1 MGIIQLD
8 GVQFGKVIKA
18 FMTLFLEFPDQV
30 LEGGCCEEV
39 LLFEPETLTFI
50 CGIVGVQYP
59 GDRLRFILGLY
70 GINVIPFIKSPEIE
84 LLYRFGTPESE
95 SIDRL
100 SAVSDYRHVIWYRLY
115 LVFSTEFDND
125 RIIAVFDEP
134 GVFVFQPWISLF
146 DLEAVDALLFEYAV
160 LVQYSVSRK
169 PGVGGRPGIADTGG
183 KTSQP
188 AVAEARIIFCILE
201 DIVVDPHFTK
211 CCVHFLFDL
220 QIGQVIA
227 ERASHQKFSREIVRL
242 LLGPVF
248 LF

>member
-1 MGIIQLD
+1 
-8 GVQFGKVIKA
+8 
-18 FMTLFLEFPDQV
+18 
-30 LEGGCCEEV
+30 EV

-146 DLEAVDALLFEYAV
+146 DLEAVDEVLFEYAV

-169 PGVGGRPGIADTGG
+169 RVVERQRVLIVCPPYPTTGMSYG
-183 KTSQP
+183 TASTLSSPLNSTMTVSLLSLTSQGFSYSSHGSP
-188 AVAEARIIFCILE
+188 SSTWKPLTKFCLNMPYWYSIPYPE
-201 DIVVDPHFTK
+201 S
-211 CCVHFLFDL
+211 
-220 QIGQVIA
+220 G
-227 ERASHQKFSREIVRL
+227 
-242 LLGPVF
+242 
-248 LF
+248 